1 MAKETFLPKRQK
13 LPVLLLNLDG
23 ALGYWDEAKCY
34 IFKERGLGQLIGLS
48 HNFRI
53 VAYSAEPKSLIKR
66 LGNAM
71 AEYSR
76 PFCFDAMYQI
86 PKKPHQQRVNISHI
100 LLDFSDEDEED
111 LDLFACSSVV
121 MVTVDKQVLN
131 QKFETM
137 DLREL
142 CDFDKEYLTGSK
154 APLIVRVPHARL
166 RSQTSLCFDAVFQIL
181 VCVLVSSRLKN
192 FETPSFFSYNDRTRH
207 LSLPTKEV
215 CMCPVLLPDKL
226 KFIEKSI

>member
-1 MAKETFLPKRQK
+1 MLQKQLTTCCLKYFKKKNISRMTPRRYRDGVSTRILVAKETFGPKRVK

-23 ALGYWDEAKCY
+23 GLGYWDEAKTY
-34 IFKERGLGQLIGLS
+34 VFKERGLGQLISLS

-53 VAYSAEPKSLIKR
+53 VGYSAEPKSLIKR
-66 LGNAM
+66 LGHTM

-76 PFCFDAMYQI
+76 PFCFDAVYQI
-86 PKKPHQQRVNISHI
+86 ARKPHQQRVNISHI
-100 LLDFSDEDEED
+100 LLDFSDEEEED

-142 CDFDKEYLTGSK
+142 LDFDKEYLTGAK

-166 RSQTSLCFDAVFQIL
+166 RS
-181 VCVLVSSRLKN
+181 
-192 FETPSFFSYNDRTRH
+192 
-207 LSLPTKEV
+207 
-215 CMCPVLLPDKL
+215 
-226 KFIEKSI
+226 